1 MKTFWLITILILW
14 MGFKAYRKG
23 VRRTAAHPEDSAEGT
38 QQPTAY
44 PRPSFESLFEE
55 DDEEKDEEAP
65 SYFSYETLEEE
76 ERQQQ
81 PVAAVRETRPQ
92 EPVVAAVE
100 EPVETP
106 AFDLRQAVIYQTILN
121 NKYNPEM
128 SHS

>member
-38 QQPTAY
+38 QQPIAY